1 MIKSNFNLSVLQDQQ
16 HVDVDLMTPKID
28 QISLVLCLYREFF
41 SANNEW

>member
-1 MIKSNFNLSVLQDQQ
+1 MIKSNFNLPVSQNEQ
-16 HVDVDLMTPKID
+16 HVDVNLMTQID